1 MKMAEIPKNMRFMI
15 FGRGAKWHARTS
27 MVLDWLGMACLIIG
41 IIASAINNG
50 LGLGAINWILIAI
63 ALIIWGL
70 WAWFTA
76 YFASK
81 EG

>member
-1 MKMAEIPKNMRFMI
+1 MAEVPKDMKSLL
-15 FGRGAKWHARTS
+15 FGRGAKWHARSS

-70 WAWFTA
+70 WSWFTA